1 MRDSELGIAS
11 FLIWIMGQKEG
22 AKNIC
27 QKVSEYK
34 ELTINYLMAIMEFD
48 ICWVGVIIVTIVP

>member
-1 MRDSELGIAS
+1 MGIAS